1 MNFIQKINA
10 VWQKIGLVQR
20 VLLIA
25 LFLTFIAAGA
35 MLTHWARKP
44 DMRILYQDLAP
55 EEASR
60 ITEIITERSIAY
72 ELKSGGTSIF
82 VPKEHVYQLRLDIA
96 KEGLPVGEQG
106 GYRIFDTEK
115 IGVSP
120 FVQNVNLKRA
130 LQDELAK
137 SIQMIDG
144 VAHARVHIVSAEQ
157 TVFTSEESNTTAS
170 VVIRLSPGY
179 KLSPLNIAAITNLVS
194 GSVEGLTSENV
205 KIIDSQGRLL
215 SGDSGNAIAT
225 GAGTVQD
232 YKERVEKNLQDKVEE
247 ILTTVLGPG
256 RAKVKVHAVIDT
268 NSVTTITESYEP
280 KGVISK
286 EETKSSS
293 EPVSGVSSGEGI
305 PPSPSKM
312 EEIITEYEVG
322 KTVKQQAILPGEV
335 LSLSVAAVVDLSP
348 PDVNDAEAGASTAK
362 IMELSDVETLIQNAL
377 GLKLE
382 NGDSLKVVDVKIPSQ
397 DMPLIEEEESAGLD
411 FVAIARQASL
421 GIMAV
426 CALIVLRMFRGAKK
440 KVQSEAASTP
450 SPGAQ
455 ANMGFLPGQAGIP
468 PSIMRQ
474 QIAGALERDPERVR
488 QLFSSWIEEKA
499 S

>member
-44 DMRILYQDLAP
+44 DMRILYQDLSP

-60 ITEIITERSIAY
+60 ITEIINEKGIAY

-82 VPKEHVYQLRLDIA
+82 VPKEYVYQLRLDMA

-120 FVQNVNLKRA
+120 FVQNINLQRA
-130 LQDELAK
+130 LQEELAK

-157 TVFTSEESNTTAS
+157 SVFTSEESQTTAS
-170 VVIRLSPGY
+170 VVIRLRPGY

-256 RAKVKVHAVIDT
+256 RA
-268 NSVTTITESYEP
+268 NSVTTVTETYEP
-280 KGVISK
+280 KGVASK
-286 EETKSSS
+286 EEIKSSS
-293 EPVSGVSSGEGI
+293 EPVSGNSSGEGA
-305 PPSPSKM
+305 PPSPSKT
-312 EEIITEYEVG
+312 EEITTEYQVG

-348 PDVNDAEAGASTAK
+348 PDVNETETGASTAK

-382 NGDSLKVVDVKIPSQ
+382 NGDSLKVVDVKIPRQ
-397 DMPLIEEEESAGLD
+397 EIPIIEEEASGGLD

-440 KVQSEAASTP
+440 KVQSETAKTP
-450 SPGAQ
+450 LPEAQ
-455 ANMGFLPGQAGIP
+455 ANMGFLTEQAGIP
-468 PSIMRQ
+468 PSIIRQ

-488 QLFSSWIEEKA
+488 QLFTNWIEEKA